1 MGRDAWG
8 QEVGGRPLLTIERRG
23 GGKEE
28 GHGEEL
34 MAIPPIQ
41 KLKMKDGVRKLLAA
55 PNQKEG
61 RRRVR
66 RMLAAP
72 QPTRKEK
79 ERRKQS
85 MGSAGRPPSN
95 EKTRR
100 SRNPGWAWAAPPL
113 KGMWT
118 KPIRPISK
126 YFIMISYEFL

>member
-41 KLKMKDGVRKLLAA
+41 KLKMKDGVRRLLAA
-55 PNQKEG
+55 PQPKRREKESKEDAG
-61 RRRVR
+61 R
-66 RMLAAP
+66 P

-85 MGSAGRPPSN
+85 MGRSCWPPP
-95 EKTRR
+95 RR
-100 SRNPGWAWAAPPL
+100 AW
-113 KGMWT
+113 
-118 KPIRPISK
+118 
-126 YFIMISYEFL
+126 